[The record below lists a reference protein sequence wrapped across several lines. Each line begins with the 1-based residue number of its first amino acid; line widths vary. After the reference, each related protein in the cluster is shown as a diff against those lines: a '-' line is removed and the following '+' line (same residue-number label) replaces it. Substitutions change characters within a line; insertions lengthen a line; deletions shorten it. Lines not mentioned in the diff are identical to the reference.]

1 MGASGG
7 GTTKTVAEPWVG
19 AQPYLRQAF
28 GMAQNAAGQ
37 LPQFYPGQTFAGP
50 QAGQMAGWDAQLG
63 YADQVFGGQ
72 NTPKFGTASDAL
84 TRQLTGGD
92 PLSKFMSTMG
102 PFGTAGGL
110 DARDAIRAD
119 LTGKPDYGGLQGA
132 IDAANAPLLRQFNE
146 ELIPQLNQR
155 TIFTNNPTGA
165 IKSLNT
171 ALPQLADRM
180 SENALALTNDERVRA
195 LNARSAAAG
204 LVSQGGLNFGGLYG
218 NLASSANDATTRAL
232 GLFPSLAQTG
242 AIPGQLASQFGDWAA
257 QFPQQQVAE
266 NVNRWNFN
274 QNAARDNAS
283 WYINAINGMAG
294 LGGSTTQKSPG
305 GGAGGVIAG
314 GLGGALAGNSL
325 GPLLGMTGPWGA
337 VAGAGLGIL
346 GSLL

>member
-1 MGASGG
+1 MGMSGG
-7 GTTKTVAEPWVG
+7 GTTKTVSEPWTG

-63 YADQVFGGQ
+63 YTDQVFGGQ
-72 NTPKFGTASDAL
+72 NAPKFGAATDAL
-84 TRQLTGGD
+84 TKQLSGND
-92 PLSKFMSTMG
+92 PLSSFMSTMG

-110 DARDAIRAD
+110 DARGAIQSS
-119 LTGKPDYGGLQGA
+119 LSGTPDYKGLEGA
-132 IDAANAPLLRQFNE
+132 ITAANAPLLRQFNE
-146 ELIPQLNQR
+146 ELIPSLNQR

-180 SENALALTNDERVRA
+180 SENALSLTNDERIRA
-195 LNARSAAAG
+195 LNSRDSTANM
-204 LVSQGGLNFGGLYG
+204 VSQGGLQYGNLYG
-218 NLASSANDATTRAL
+218 NLASSANDARARAI

-266 NVNRWNFN
+266 NVDRWNFN
-274 QNAARDNAS
+274 QNAARDNAQ

-294 LGGSTTQKSPG
+294 LGGTQTNKG
-305 GGAGGVIAG
+305 GGGGVG
-314 GLGGALAGNSL
+314 GALGGAAGGAIAGNQIVP
-325 GPLLGMTGPWGA
+325 GGWGAAIGGGIGLLG
-337 VAGAGLGIL
+337 GLL
-346 GSLL
+346 